1 MLDRGSNINLTRESK
16 IPLTS
21 VFFWQY
27 DNNLINIIDE
37 MAKFL
42 LKTIKISKRRNVKR
56 PLGHTKRP
64 INKKTKKIN
73 QISKNNCSLAK
84 ILNEKAFIK
93 SIPNIREVDHNIH
106 TDIDSYKYAYQTD
119 QENTDNIPN
128 SEVSDMS
135 IDVDEK
141 QPLFNENEIND
152 IFDSLINDAS
162 HQ

>member
-1 MLDRGSNINLTRESK
+1 
-16 IPLTS
+16 
-21 VFFWQY
+21 
-27 DNNLINIIDE
+27 
-37 MAKFL
+37 MAKKL
-42 LKTIKISKRRNVKR
+42 VKIIKIYKRRIV
-56 PLGHTKRP
+56 KRP

-73 QISKNNCSLAK
+73 QIPTNNCSLAK

-93 SIPNIREVDHNIH
+93 SIPNNMKVKPNIY
-106 TDIDSYKYAYQTD
+106 TDIDSYKYAYQID
-119 QENTDNIPN
+119 QENTDNNPN

-162 HQ
+162 H